1 MRMLGAIW
9 GQSVPHWNRQ
19 LKIIDNK
26 IANDMIK
33 KALILT
39 FLTIMFCSNLFA
51 QKDKYPSKEQEE
63 YYKNLNREFV
73 RFKPLDTVFILG
85 FKPEYYEIHEENLNY
100 EPYSPDKYLTPYQD
114 SIYQIRD
121 SIHKKIRSIVAPI
134 YQNSKELPDSI
145 SNVVKGLYESM
156 FSQIEYIGK
165 VEKYNILKY
174 EKKDN
179 IEAFIYTDYEY
190 EALFYGG
197 GPGIWIA
204 YSENSGKDWKYY
216 YTGIV
221 QMQPVFVKHYSQRPL
236 IKDKNKLEIDACLF
250 RQLSEFSHPIGAD
263 FECVKDGIYLV
274 FDINVIAKDSDG
286 DGLTDILEDKL
297 YLDKY
302 NKDTDRD
309 GISDNLDMNP
319 RVHYPRT
326 EETGIYEAIL
336 NDKIDWKNKK
346 GIGKLLF
353 NENMT
358 YNVTDSTETVFI
370 ITNNKDLMGIQPLK
384 YRVIFI
390 TPDEYQNKAKPY
402 NMNPRSMSFSPLF
415 KVDKKKNT
423 YKIFHSFGTGGV
435 DYLIRKTKKGWT
447 IEIISMWIS

>member
-1 MRMLGAIW
+1 
-9 GQSVPHWNRQ
+9 
-19 LKIIDNK
+19 
-26 IANDMIK
+26 MIK
-33 KALILT
+33 KTLILT
-39 FLTIMFCSNLFA
+39 FLAIMFCANLFA

-63 YYKNLNREFV
+63 YYKNREYV
-73 RFKPLDTVFILG
+73 PFKPLDTVFILG
-85 FKPEYYEIHEENLNY
+85 FKPEYYEIHESGLDY
-100 EPYSPDKYLTPYQD
+100 EPYSPYKYLTPYQD
-114 SIYQIRD
+114 SIRKIED
-121 SIHKKIRSIVAPI
+121 AVHEKIRSIVAPI

-145 SNVVKGLYESM
+145 NNVVEGLYKSLYESM
-156 FSQIEYIGK
+156 FSQMEYIGK
-165 VEKYNILKY
+165 VEKYSILKH
-174 EKKDN
+174 EKKDS
-179 IEAFIYTDYEY
+179 IEAFIYTSYDY

-204 YSENSGKDWKYY
+204 YSENSGKDWSYY

-221 QMQPVFVKHYSQRPL
+221 QGQPVFVKHYSQRPL
-236 IKDKNKLEIDACLF
+236 IKDKNKLEIDACMF
-250 RQLSEFSHPIGAD
+250 RQLSGFSHPTGAD

-274 FDINVIAKDSDG
+274 FDMNVIAKDSDG

-302 NKDTDRD
+302 NKDTNGD
-309 GISDNLDMNP
+309 GIPDNLDMNP

-326 EETGIYEAIL
+326 EKTRIYEAIL
-336 NDKIDWKNKK
+336 NDEIDWKNKK

-353 NENMT
+353 NENTT

-370 ITNNKDLMGIQPLK
+370 ITDDKDLMGIQPQK

-415 KVDKKKNT
+415 KVDKKENT
-423 YKIFHSFGTGGV
+423 YKLFHSFGTGGC
-435 DYLIRKTKKGWT
+435 DYLIRKTKYGWT
-447 IEIISMWIS
+447 IEILSMWIS